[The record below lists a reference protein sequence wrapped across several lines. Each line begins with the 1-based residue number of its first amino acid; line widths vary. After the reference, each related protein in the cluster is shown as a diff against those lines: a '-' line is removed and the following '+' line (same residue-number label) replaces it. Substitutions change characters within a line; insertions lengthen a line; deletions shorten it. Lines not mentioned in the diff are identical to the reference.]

1 MSTTEI
7 IKSAREKMTKAIGAV
22 SHEFSTVRTGRAT
35 GAIFE
40 KITVDYY
47 GTQTPLLQIAG
58 VKTPEPQLLVI
69 EPYDKSALKA
79 IEHAIQASD
88 LGLNPGN
95 DGIVI
100 RVPFPPLNEE
110 RRRELVK
117 LCKTYTEEGRN
128 AIRNIR
134 RDAKKHLELSEKEHE
149 ISQDDLKRAEEEV
162 QKLTDSHI
170 HDLDELLKH
179 KETEIMEV

>member
-7 IKSAREKMTKAIGAV
+7 IKSAREKMDKAVAAV
-22 SHEFSTVRTGRAT
+22 GHEFSTVRTGRAS

-40 KITVDYY
+40 KINIDYY
-47 GTQTPLLQIAG
+47 GASTPLLQIAAI
-58 VKTPEPQLLVI
+58 KTPEPQLLVI
-69 EPYDKSALKA
+69 EPYDKTALKA

-128 AIRNIR
+128 A
-134 RDAKKHLELSEKEHE
+134 KKHLEASEKEHE
-149 ISQDDLKRAEEEV
+149 ISQDDLKRAEDEI
-162 QKLTDSHI
+162 QKLTDAHI
-170 HDLDELLKH
+170 SELDELLKR
-179 KETEIMEV
+179 KEAEIMEV